1 MEPPAGSGILR
12 EGCVPSIPI
21 GNANAQRHPSI
32 HIVIDPRMALGFKR
46 GRGVLLRRRGVWCGP
61 VRCALGLWRVGV
73 AVPRGRARAVGGRAC
88 ALWPQ
93 TVPVLI
99 CAFDWRGVYI
109 IDGYR

>member
-46 GRGVLLRRRGVWCGP
+46 CPAGCCCAGVVSGVGLCAVRSGCGVWVWPCPVAVRALWGGAP
-61 VRCALGLWRVGV
+61 VRCGHRL
-73 AVPRGRARAVGGRAC
+73 C
-88 ALWPQ
+88 Q
-93 TVPVLI
+93 
-99 CAFDWRGVYI
+99 F
-109 IDGYR
+109 